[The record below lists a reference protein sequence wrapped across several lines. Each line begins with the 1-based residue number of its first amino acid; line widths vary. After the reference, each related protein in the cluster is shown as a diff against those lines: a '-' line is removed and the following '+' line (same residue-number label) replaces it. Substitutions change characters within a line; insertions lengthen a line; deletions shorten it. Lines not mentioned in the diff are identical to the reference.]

1 MDILN
6 TILKDTYTQAQLNH
20 RLNTL
25 KSYLLQSFFRTQQKQ
40 PLEQADLS
48 WLKSLP
54 ASVLQKFNKDNF
66 YQIFNQLNKQV
77 SGLKGLTVY
86 LALEADDASLA
97 AIGRYARKLFG
108 DYLVL
113 DIKYDPT
120 LIAGAALVWQGVY
133 KDYSLRSKIYSKRDQ
148 ISQNFKK
155 YLK

>member
-1 MDILN
+1 MDILS
-6 TILKDTYTQAQLNH
+6 TILKNTYSLTQLNH
-20 RLNTL
+20 RINTL
-25 KSYLLQSFFRTQQKQ
+25 KSYLLQSFFRSGKQ

-66 YQIFNQLNKQV
+66 YQIFNQLNKQANQ
-77 SGLKGLTVY
+77 LKDLTIY
-86 LALEADDASLA
+86 LPLEVDDVILAD
-97 AIGRYARKLFG
+97 IGRYARKLFG
-108 DYLVL
+108 DDLVL

-120 LIAGAALVWQGVY
+120 LIAGAALSWQGVY
-133 KDYSLRSKIYSKRDQ
+133 KDFSLRSTIHSKRDQ